1 MDSKKSI
8 NLIFLVFFVFLVH
21 LFLYYFIPSYALY
34 FKNIKYKDS
43 DNKIETQ
50 ELSNKKNVEIKWVSS
65 YTWSNYIIPDIN
77 GNSDEKKLQT
87 PETEDT
93 VVWEKL
99 TNNNEI
105 ELTNEDIIK
114 DTSNEKE
121 YFSND
126 KAWDLVEQEILDLF
140 KDFNLEEKEKSENSS
155 LFGLTNEYPY
165 WYKEFYSKEKKM
177 TLYIFE
183 WKLYND
189 ILNIFDV
196 ISYNLYFKV
205 KKVNN
210 FWEKSFFINLE
221 PDLDDNYIRFVFSYK
236 NKNFWLKIKK
246 DWYNDV
252 KVIMK
257 SLWKN

>member
-1 MDSKKSI
+1 
-8 NLIFLVFFVFLVH
+8 
-21 LFLYYFIPSYALY
+21 
-34 FKNIKYKDS
+34 
-43 DNKIETQ
+43 
-50 ELSNKKNVEIKWVSS
+50 
-65 YTWSNYIIPDIN
+65 
-77 GNSDEKKLQT
+77 
-87 PETEDT
+87 
-93 VVWEKL
+93 L

>member
-8 NLIFLVFFVFLVH
+8 NLIFFVFFVFLVH

-34 FKNIKYKDS
+34 FKDIKYKKL
-43 DNKIETQ
+43 DNNIETQ

-77 GNSDEKKLQT
+77 GSLDEKNINTAEVKDSL
-87 PETEDT
+87 
-93 VVWEKL
+93 VWEKL
-99 TNNNEI
+99 TNNNEV
-105 ELTNEDIIK
+105 ELTNKDSVKDI
-114 DTSNEKE
+114 SNEKE
-121 YFSND
+121 YFSSD
-126 KAWDLVEQEILDLF
+126 KTWDLVEQEVLGLF
-140 KDFNLEEKEKSENSS
+140 KDFNLVEKEKSENSS

-165 WYKEFYSKEKKM
+165 EYKEFYSKEKKM

-183 WKLYND
+183 WKLYDD

-196 ISYNLYFKV
+196 ISYNLYFKI

-210 FWEKSFFINLE
+210 FWDKSFFINLE

>member
-1 MDSKKSI
+1 MDSKKYI
-8 NLIFLVFFVFLVH
+8 NLIFFVFFVFLAH

-34 FKNIKYKDS
+34 FKNIKYKKN
-43 DNKIETQ
+43 DNKVEIQ

-65 YTWSNYIIPDIN
+65 YTWSSYIIPDIN
-77 GNSDEKKLQT
+77 SDLKEKEL
-87 PETEDT
+87 EYEE
-93 VVWEKL
+93 VEESLVWEKL
-99 TNNNEI
+99 TDKYENQ
-105 ELTNEDIIK
+105 LTNEDTVK

-121 YFSND
+121 YFTND
-126 KAWDLVEQEILDLF
+126 KTEDLVEQEVLDLF
-140 KDFNLEEKEKSENSS
+140 KDYNLEEKEKSENSS
-155 LFGLTNEYPY
+155 LFWLTNEYPY
-165 WYKEFYSKEKKM
+165 EYKEFYSKEKKM

-183 WKLYND
+183 WKLYDD

-210 FWEKSFFINLE
+210 FWNKSFFINLD

-246 DWYNDV
+246 DWYNNI

>member
-1 MDSKKSI
+1 MDSKKSV
-8 NLIFLVFFVFLVH
+8 NLIFFVFFVFLLH
-21 LFLYYFIPSYALY
+21 LFLYYFIPSYAIY
-34 FKNIKYKDS
+34 FKNIKYKNT
-43 DNKIETQ
+43 DNKIETLK
-50 ELSNKKNVEIKWVSS
+50 LSNKKNVEIKWVSS

-77 GNSDEKKLQT
+77 GDLDEKNIQT
-87 PETEDT
+87 LET
-93 VVWEKL
+93 K
-99 TNNNEI
+99 
-105 ELTNEDIIK
+105 DIIEGENLTYK
-114 DTSNEKE
+114 SQTQYNTKNEKE

-126 KAWDLVEQEILDLF
+126 KSGNLVEQEFLDLF

-155 LFGLTNEYPY
+155 LFWLTNEYPY
-165 WYKEFYSKEKKM
+165 EYKEFYSKEKKM

-183 WKLYND
+183 WKLYDD

-210 FWEKSFFINLE
+210 FWDKSFFINLDS
-221 PDLDDNYIRFVFSYK
+221 DLDDNYIRFVFSYK

-246 DWYNDV
+246 DWYNDI
-252 KVIMK
+252 KIIMK

>member
-8 NLIFLVFFVFLVH
+8 NLIFLVFFFFLVH

-34 FKNIKYKDS
+34 FKNIKYKNS

-50 ELSNKKNVEIKWVSS
+50 LSNKKNVEIKGVSS
-65 YTWSNYIIPDIN
+65 YTWSNFIIPDIN
-77 GNSDEKKLQT
+77 GNLDEKEVKT
-87 PETEDT
+87 SEIKAA

-99 TNNNEI
+99 TDRNEEQLI
-105 ELTNEDIIK
+105 NEDNIK

-126 KAWDLVEQEILDLF
+126 KVDGLVEQEILDLF

-165 WYKEFYSKEKKM
+165 EYKEFYSKEKKM

-183 WKLYND
+183 WKLYDD
-189 ILNIFDV
+189 IFNIFDV

-210 FWEKSFFINLE
+210 FWDKSFYINLE
-221 PDLDDNYIRFVFSYK
+221 PDLDDNYTRFVFSYK

-246 DWYNDV
+246 DWYNDI
-252 KVIMK
+252 KMIMK
-257 SLWKN
+257 NLWKN